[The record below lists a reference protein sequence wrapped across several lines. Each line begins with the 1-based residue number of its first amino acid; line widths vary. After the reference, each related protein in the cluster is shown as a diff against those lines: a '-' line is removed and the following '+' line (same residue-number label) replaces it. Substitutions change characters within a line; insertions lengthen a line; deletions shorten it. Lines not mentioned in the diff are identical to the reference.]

1 MSPMLCSA
9 YNKQPA
15 PDSESERFNAAR
27 AFAVPNN
34 DLCRDPHR
42 DLGSVQTQRH

>member
-9 YNKQPA
+9 YNSPRQT
-15 PDSESERFNAAR
+15 DSERFNAAR